1 MCNYNNRIGGMFMEN
16 NETRVLK
23 RNEISDQFKWK
34 LEHMYETNELW
45 EADYKKVKTNTL
57 SLSKYRGKLAESAE
71 ILLECL
77 KANSEASR
85 IFEKVYTYA
94 HMRSH
99 EDSTRNLYQ
108 GYADRVDSLSVEVSS
123 ANSFMIPEIL
133 AIDQEILSKYINE
146 NESLKL
152 YEKAIDEIMKMKSHV
167 LRSSEEELLAKAGE
181 LAQAPESI
189 FNMLNNAD
197 IKFPTIKDENGNE
210 VEVTKGR
217 YSQLVESTDRR
228 VRKDAFEALYGS
240 YAKLKNTLAA
250 TLSSNIKANVFDA
263 KVRKYSSARE
273 ASLHPDNVPAE
284 VYDNLIKT
292 IHDNMKLMYRYIALR
307 KKILGLDQLHMYDL
321 YTPLI
326 QEEKMKIS
334 YEEAVETVNKG
345 LEVLGDKYTSNL
357 KDGFESGWIDVYEN
371 EGKRSGAYS
380 WGCYDSHPYVLLNH
394 TDNLNSMFTLAHEM
408 GHALHSYY
416 SDKNQPYIYAQ
427 YKIFVAE
434 VASTLNESLLMDYML
449 KATEDKNKKMYLLN
463 YYMEQFRTT
472 VYRQTMFAEFEKII
486 HEKVENGEALTN
498 ESLSKIYHDLNVL
511 YYGSNIV
518 IDDYIDLEWARI
530 PHFYTS
536 FYVYKYATGFSAAT
550 SLAQQILSEGQD
562 AIDRYL
568 EFLKSG
574 GSDYPIE
581 LLKKA
586 GVDMTTSEPIK
597 QALKVFENLLDQMEE
612 LIK

>member
-1 MCNYNNRIGGMFMEN
+1 MEG
-16 NETRVLK
+16 NETRIPK

-34 LEHMYETNELW
+34 LEHIYETNELW
-45 EADYKKVKTNTL
+45 ESDYNKVKADTSNL
-57 SLSKYRGKLAESAE
+57 LKYKGKLAESAE
-71 ILLECL
+71 TLFEGL
-77 KANSEASR
+77 KANSEVAR
-85 IFEKVYTYA
+85 LFDKVYTYA

-99 EDSTRNLYQ
+99 EDSARSLYQ
-108 GYADRVDSLSVEVSS
+108 DFADRVDSLSVEVSS
-123 ANSFMIPEIL
+123 ANSFMVPEIL
-133 AIDQEILSKYINE
+133 AIDEKTLRKYIYE

-152 YEKAIDEIMKMKSHV
+152 YEKAIDEIVRMKPHV
-167 LRSSEEELLAKAGE
+167 LSSSEEELLAKAGE
-181 LAQAPESI
+181 LAQAPGSI

-197 IKFPTIKDENGNE
+197 IKFPTIKDENENE

-228 VRKDAFEALYGS
+228 VRKDAFEALYSS

-250 TLSSNIKANVFDA
+250 TLSSNVKANVFDA
-263 KVRKYSSARE
+263 KVRKYNSARE
-273 ASLHPDNVPAE
+273 ASLHPDNVPTE

-292 IHDNMKLMYRYIALR
+292 IHDNMNLMYRYIALR
-307 KKILGLDQLHMYDL
+307 KKILGLDELHMYDL

-334 YEEAVETVNKG
+334 YEEAVDTVKKG
-345 LEVLGDKYTSNL
+345 LEVLGDKYTSDL
-357 KDGFESGWIDVYEN
+357 KNGFESGWIDVYEN

-380 WGCYDSHPYVLLNH
+380 WGSYDSHPYVLLNH

-408 GHALHSYY
+408 GHALHSFY
-416 SDKNQPYIYAQ
+416 SDKNQPYIYAG

-449 KATEDKNKKMYLLN
+449 KTTDDKKKKMYLLN

-498 ESLSKIYHDLNVL
+498 ESLSKVYHDLNVL
-511 YYGSNIV
+511 YYGTDII

-530 PHFYTS
+530 PHFYSS

-550 SLAQQILSEGQD
+550 SLAQQILNQGQD
-562 AIDRYL
+562 AISRYL

-597 QALKVFENLLDQMEE
+597 QALKVFENLLNQMEE
-612 LIK
+612 LMK